1 MELHKIRY
9 FFTVIE
15 HGNLSSAAQSL
26 RVSQPTLS
34 RQIRAIEEEYN
45 TALFVRGGRGMML
58 TEAGK
63 QLHDGLQSIER
74 QLRLLKTNVAA
85 VSIEPTGEVAFGV
98 PPSPRKLIAVPLV
111 QQYNAAHP
119 RVVVRLVE
127 ETSGQ
132 LRDLVAS
139 GILDVAVTNT
149 LEPTHGIAS
158 QIIGRERL
166 VLVGPHGAKLSMRK
180 DTPITALANLPLI
193 LTARPNSLRLLV
205 ENGLGQ
211 LGLRTTVR
219 VEADTLPLMTDLV
232 IAGLGY
238 SVLPMC
244 GVRDLVKAGLVSAS
258 PIADLFITWLAVRPR
273 THALSAAAE
282 RFHDMLYG
290 FSRQL
295 IRQGIWHE
303 A

>member
-1 MELHKIRY
+1 
-9 FFTVIE
+9 
-15 HGNLSSAAQSL
+15 
-26 RVSQPTLS
+26 
-34 RQIRAIEEEYN
+34 
-45 TALFVRGGRGMML
+45 
-58 TEAGK
+58 
-63 QLHDGLQSIER
+63 
-74 QLRLLKTNVAA
+74 
-85 VSIEPTGEVAFGV
+85 
-98 PPSPRKLIAVPLV
+98 
-111 QQYNAAHP
+111 
-119 RVVVRLVE
+119 
-127 ETSGQ
+127 
-132 LRDLVAS
+132 
-139 GILDVAVTNT
+139 
-149 LEPTHGIAS
+149 
-158 QIIGRERL
+158 
-166 VLVGPHGAKLSMRK
+166 MRK
-180 DTPITALANLPLI
+180 ATPITALANLPLI

>member
-34 RQIRAIEEEYN
+34 RQIQAIEEEYN

-74 QLRLLKTNVAA
+74 QLRLLRTNVAA
-85 VSIEPTGEVAFGV
+85 VSVEPTGEVAFGV

-111 QQYNAAHP
+111 KQYNAEYP

-180 DTPITALANLPLI
+180 DTPITALANVPLI
-193 LTARPNSLRLLV
+193 L
-205 ENGLGQ
+205 
-211 LGLRTTVR
+211 
-219 VEADTLPLMTDLV
+219 
-232 IAGLGY
+232 
-238 SVLPMC
+238 
-244 GVRDLVKAGLVSAS
+244 
-258 PIADLFITWLAVRPR
+258 
-273 THALSAAAE
+273 
-282 RFHDMLYG
+282 
-290 FSRQL
+290 
-295 IRQGIWHE
+295 
-303 A
+303 